1 MVFVRDGYAQFSARK
16 VAKELGISL
25 NNLQHYCGNTENL
38 CRQMIAAKLGH
49 YVASV
54 NQLVEQARAETPIE
68 KLAVAIRENS
78 AATLDCATGKFFFQM
93 GALASHDAS
102 IKALMVEQY
111 DQFLMGFCRLITE
124 ISPQLPN
131 DQVRTYAALIAT
143 QIDGIFFY
151 QDQLNPTSGVR
162 EQMVETAIA
171 LWTTILMPAKAD
183 LL

>member
-1 MVFVRDGYAQFSARK
+1 
-16 VAKELGISL
+16 
-25 NNLQHYCGNTENL
+25 
-38 CRQMIAAKLGH
+38 
-49 YVASV
+49 
-54 NQLVEQARAETPIE
+54 
-68 KLAVAIRENS
+68 
-78 AATLDCATGKFFFQM
+78 
-93 GALASHDAS
+93 
-102 IKALMVEQY
+102 MVEQY

-183 LL
+183 PL